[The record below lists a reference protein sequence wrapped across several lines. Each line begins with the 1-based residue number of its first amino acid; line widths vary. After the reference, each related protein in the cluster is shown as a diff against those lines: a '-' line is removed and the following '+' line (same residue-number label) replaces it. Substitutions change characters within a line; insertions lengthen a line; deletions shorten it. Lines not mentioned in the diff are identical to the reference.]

1 MRILYLTH
9 RLPYAPNRGDR
20 VRAFHM
26 LRVLARTHEI
36 HLVSLVHDREEQSH
50 AAGMLG
56 VASSVTT
63 AMVPRA
69 LNLVRAAAALPGG
82 RTLTHVLLDSP
93 RLPAILTRVAHEVPP
108 DVVLAYCSGMAQ
120 FALRPPLDGCPF
132 VLDMLDVDS
141 EKWAALA
148 VTAAPPK
155 RWVYGREARL
165 LRSFEATAAR
175 KAAVSLV
182 VNEREAVSLRA
193 IAGDARIEVIQNGVD
208 LAGLQ
213 PPADRIESSDVVF
226 CGVMNYRPNE
236 EGALWLAR
244 EVWPLVRR
252 LRPDA
257 RLLLVGSSP
266 TAALRSLPVRDP
278 SIVITGRVPDVR
290 PFLWRAAVSAAPLL
304 TARGVQNKVLE
315 AAASG
320 LPSVVT
326 PVVAAGLPAE
336 VLPACR
342 VTETPAA
349 FASALVEF
357 LGAKHETRRA
367 IATRA
372 DLSALSWERCLEPVS
387 ILLAAAGNRGLSG
400 RGPLEAQASYRNVI
414 DA

>member
-1 MRILYLTH
+1 VRILYLTH

-20 VRAFHM
+20 VRSFHM
-26 LRVLARTHEI
+26 LRALARTHEV

-50 AAGMLG
+50 APGMLG
-56 VASSVTT
+56 VAASVTT

-93 RLPAILTRVAHEVPP
+93 RLPAILKRAALEAPP

-148 VTAAPPK
+148 AAAAQPM
-155 RWVYGREARL
+155 RWAYQREARL
-165 LRSFEATAAR
+165 LRSFEAVAAR

-182 VNEREAVSLRA
+182 VNQREAASLRA
-193 IAGDARIEVIQNGVD
+193 IAGDARIEVIENGVD
-208 LAGLQ
+208 RAHLQ
-213 PPADRIESSDVVF
+213 PPPEPVESADVVF
-226 CGVMNYRPNE
+226 CGVMNYAPNE

-244 EVWPLVRR
+244 EVWPLVRQR
-252 LRPDA
+252 RPDA

-266 TAALRSLPVRDP
+266 TAELRSLPARDP

-290 PFLWRAAVSAAPLL
+290 PFLWRAAVSAAPLR

-315 AAASG
+315 AVASG

-349 FASALVEF
+349 FASALIE
-357 LGAKHETRRA
+357 LLQAEPGTRRG
-367 IATRA
+367 IAACA
-372 DLSALSWERCLEPVS
+372 DWSALSWETCLAPVS
-387 ILLAAAGNRGLSG
+387 TLLAAAARD
-400 RGPLEAQASYRNVI
+400 Q
-414 DA
+414 